1 MKIKAWINNFRHRT
15 FSSLK
20 IRNYRL
26 YFIGQGISMAGTWM
40 QTIGQ
45 SWLVLKITGSGTA
58 LGLVTALQFLPILI
72 FGPIGG
78 VLTDRFPKRK
88 LLFFTQSVSGIL
100 ALFLAIL
107 VSTNTVQL
115 FHVYILA
122 LGLGITNAIDSPV
135 RQSFVVEMVG
145 ESELHNA
152 VTLNSTIVNLARVI
166 GPAIAG
172 IVIASLGMA
181 SCFYINATS
190 FLAVLVCLYLMREH
204 ELMPSQMVATVKGQF
219 AKGLDY
225 IRKAPAIRDILIMMT
240 ILGIFSYEFQV
251 SLALLAKYTFNGN
264 ANYYALLTSAMGV
277 GSVFGGLLTAHRRSS
292 SFSDIALA
300 AILFGISMVLV
311 ALCATFNLAVIAMV
325 IVGVF
330 SIIFA
335 SLGNTTLQL
344 NSVPEMRGRV
354 MSFWTVAF
362 FGTTPIGGPII
373 GWIGEKFSPG
383 WSLAVG
389 GIAAL
394 IAGFYGYVRYSATRT
409 KNN

>member
-1 MKIKAWINNFRHRT
+1 
-15 FSSLK
+15 
-20 IRNYRL
+20 
-26 YFIGQGISMAGTWM
+26 
-40 QTIGQ
+40 
-45 SWLVLKITGSGTA
+45 
-58 LGLVTALQFLPILI
+58 
-72 FGPIGG
+72 
-78 VLTDRFPKRK
+78 
-88 LLFFTQSVSGIL
+88 
-100 ALFLAIL
+100 
-107 VSTNTVQL
+107 
-115 FHVYILA
+115 
-122 LGLGITNAIDSPV
+122 
-135 RQSFVVEMVG
+135 
-145 ESELHNA
+145 
-152 VTLNSTIVNLARVI
+152 
-166 GPAIAG
+166 
-172 IVIASLGMA
+172 
-181 SCFYINATS
+181 
-190 FLAVLVCLYLMREH
+190 MREH

-225 IRKAPAIRDILIMMT
+225 IRKAPTIRDILIMMT
-240 ILGIFSYEFQV
+240 ILGIFSFEFQV

-292 SFSDIALA
+292 NFSDIALA